1 MTKPNKRYWLCQITG
16 WGVWGLIILYFN
28 FVVFGE
34 RLRELEGQKENLIS
48 LIIFLVTGILITHLL
63 RGIIKK
69 TDWLKYSYGKIFIL
83 FIIAVST
90 TGSGLF
96 YGSNFIEYRSGY
108 SYEKYVINKR
118 LEKAKKM
125 KAQFELDSFVYVKKE
140 IIVKGSSFQ
149 KKYAEIKKTTGWS
162 QGKKGNWIYQNKT
175 NLLGIFYSLV
185 LIAIWMLI
193 YILYHY
199 VEKNRNNQLDRLK
212 LDLVELLW

>member
-125 KAQFELDSFVYVKKE
+125 KAQFELDSFVYVKK
-140 IIVKGSSFQ
+140 
-149 KKYAEIKKTTGWS
+149 
-162 QGKKGNWIYQNKT
+162 
-175 NLLGIFYSLV
+175 
-185 LIAIWMLI
+185 
-193 YILYHY
+193 
-199 VEKNRNNQLDRLK
+199 
-212 LDLVELLW
+212 